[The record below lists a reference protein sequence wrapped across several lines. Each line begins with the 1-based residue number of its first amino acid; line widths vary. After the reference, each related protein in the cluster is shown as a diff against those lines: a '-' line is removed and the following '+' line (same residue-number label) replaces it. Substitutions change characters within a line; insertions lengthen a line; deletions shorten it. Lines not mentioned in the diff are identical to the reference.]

1 MGLQSFE
8 DGLGR
13 MVEGVFSRAFKSN
26 VRPIEIGRRLVKE
39 IDSNRTVDMKGRR
52 VVPNQ
57 FVVRLAPDDQAALAD
72 IESALITELAEAVKE
87 YCADEN
93 YHLRGPVVVTIEIDQ
108 SVGTGRVDVDSTVV
122 KAGASEVI
130 ARVILPDDR
139 KITLGKSTVVIG
151 RLAECDIAFDDSNVS
166 RRHAEIKALAGGFAV
181 NDLGSTNGT
190 KVNGV
195 TITLERALRDGD
207 IISVGSHSIR
217 YESQ

>member
-26 VRPIEIGRRLVKE
+26 VRPIEIGRRLIKE

-57 FVVRLAPDDQAALAD
+57 FVVRLAADDQVALAD

-108 SVGTGRVDVDSTVV
+108 SVNTGRIEVDSSVV
-122 KAGASEVI
+122 KAGASEVV
-130 ARVILPDDR
+130 AKVTLPDDR
-139 KITLGKSTVVIG
+139 KITLGRDTLIIG
-151 RLAECDIAFDDSNVS
+151 RLAECDITFDDSNVS
-166 RRHAEIKALAGGFAV
+166 RRHAEIKALVGGYAV

-195 TITLERALRDGD
+195 TITFERALRDGD

-217 YESQ
+217 YEAQ

>member
-1 MGLQSFE
+1 
-8 DGLGR
+8 

-26 VRPIEIGRRLVKE
+26 VRPIEIGRRLIKE

-87 YCADEN
+87 YCGDEN
-93 YHLRGPVVVTIEIDQ
+93 YHLRGPVSVTIEIDQ
-108 SVGTGRVDVDSTVV
+108 SVGTGRIDVDSSVI
-122 KAGASEVI
+122 KAGASEIV

-139 KITLGKSTVVIG
+139 KITLGKTTLSIG

-166 RRHAEIKALAGGFAV
+166 RRHAEIKALVGGYAI

-195 TITLERALRDGD
+195 TITFERALRDGD

-217 YESQ
+217 YEAQ

>member
-1 MGLQSFE
+1 
-8 DGLGR
+8 

-26 VRPIEIGRRLVKE
+26 VRPIEIGRRLIKE

-87 YCADEN
+87 YCTDEN

-108 SVGTGRVDVDSTVV
+108 SVGTGRIDVDSSVV
-122 KAGASEVI
+122 KAGASDVV

-139 KITLGKSTVVIG
+139 KITLGKSTLVIG

-195 TITLERALRDGD
+195 TITFERALRDGD

-217 YESQ
+217 YEAQ

>member
-1 MGLQSFE
+1 
-8 DGLGR
+8 

-26 VRPIEIGRRLVKE
+26 VRPIEIGRRLIKE

-57 FVVRLAPDDQAALAD
+57 FVVRLAADDQVALAD

-108 SVGTGRVDVDSTVV
+108 SVNTGRIEVDSSVRKV
-122 KAGASEVI
+122 GASEIV
-130 ARVILPDDR
+130 AKVTLPDDR
-139 KITLGKSTVVIG
+139 KITLGKDTLIIG

-166 RRHAEIKALAGGFAV
+166 RRHAEIKALVGGYAV

-195 TITLERALRDGD
+195 TITFERALRDGD

-217 YESQ
+217 YEAK

>member
-26 VRPIEIGRRLVKE
+26 VRPIEIGRRLIKE

-57 FVVRLAPDDQAALAD
+57 FVVRLAADDQAALAD

-108 SVGTGRVDVDSTVV
+108 SVSTGRIEVDSSVR
-122 KAGASEVI
+122 KAGASEIV
-130 ARVILPDDR
+130 AKVTLPDDR
-139 KITLGKSTVVIG
+139 KITLGKDPLIIG
-151 RLAECDIAFDDSNVS
+151 RLAECDIAFDDSNIS
-166 RRHAEIKALAGGFAV
+166 RRHAEIKALIGGYAV

-195 TITLERALRDGD
+195 TITFERALRDGD

-217 YESQ
+217 YEAQ

>member
-26 VRPIEIGRRLVKE
+26 VRPIEIGRRLIKE

-57 FVVRLAPDDQAALAD
+57 FVVRLAADDQVALAD

-108 SVGTGRVDVDSTVV
+108 SVNTGRIEVDSSVRKV
-122 KAGASEVI
+122 GASEIV
-130 ARVILPDDR
+130 AKVTLPDDR
-139 KITLGKSTVVIG
+139 KITLGKDTLIIG

-166 RRHAEIKALAGGFAV
+166 RRHAEIKAVADGFAV

-195 TITLERALRDGD
+195 TITFERALRDGD

-217 YESQ
+217 YEAK

>member
-13 MVEGVFSRAFKSN
+13 MVEGVFRRAFKSN
-26 VRPIEIGRRLVKE
+26 VRPIEIGRRLIKE

-57 FVVRLAPDDQAALAD
+57 FVVRLAADDQAALAD

-108 SVGTGRVDVDSTVV
+108 SVSTGRIEVDSSVV
-122 KAGASEVI
+122 KAGASEVV
-130 ARVILPDDR
+130 AKVTLPDDR
-139 KITLGKSTVVIG
+139 KITLGKDTLIIG

-166 RRHAEIKALAGGFAV
+166 RRHAEIKALVGGYAV

-195 TITLERALRDGD
+195 TITFERALRDGD

-217 YESQ
+217 YEAQ

>member
-26 VRPIEIGRRLVKE
+26 VRPIEIGRRLIKE

-57 FVVRLAPDDQAALAD
+57 FVVRLAADDQAALAD

-108 SVGTGRVDVDSTVV
+108 SVNTGRIEVDSSVV
-122 KAGASEVI
+122 KAGASEVV
-130 ARVILPDDR
+130 AKVTLPDDR
-139 KITLGKSTVVIG
+139 KITLGRDTLIIG
-151 RLAECDIAFDDSNVS
+151 RLAECDITFDDSNVS
-166 RRHAEIKALAGGFAV
+166 RRHAEIKALVGGYAV

-195 TITLERALRDGD
+195 TITFERALRDGD

-217 YESQ
+217 YEAQ

>member
-72 IESALITELAEAVKE
+72 IESALIAELAEAVKE

-93 YHLRGPVVVTIEIDQ
+93 YHLRGPVSVAIEIDQ
-108 SVGTGRVDVDSTVV
+108 SVGTGRIDVDSSVV
-122 KAGASEVI
+122 KAGANEIV

-139 KITLGKSTVVIG
+139 KISLGKEALIIG

-166 RRHAEIKALAGGFAV
+166 RRHAEIKALAGGYAV

-195 TITLERALRDGD
+195 TISFERALRDGD

-217 YESQ
+217 YEAQ

>member
-1 MGLQSFE
+1 
-8 DGLGR
+8 

-26 VRPIEIGRRLVKE
+26 VRPIEIGRRLIKE

-57 FVVRLAPDDQAALAD
+57 FVVRLAADDQAALAD

-108 SVGTGRVDVDSTVV
+108 SVNTGRIEVDSSVRKV
-122 KAGASEVI
+122 GASEIV
-130 ARVILPDDR
+130 AKVTLPDDR
-139 KITLGKSTVVIG
+139 KITLGKDTLIIG

-166 RRHAEIKALAGGFAV
+166 RRHAEIKAVAGGFAV

-195 TITLERALRDGD
+195 TITFERALRDGD

-217 YESQ
+217 YEAK

>member
-26 VRPIEIGRRLVKE
+26 VRPIEIGRRLIKE

-57 FVVRLAPDDQAALAD
+57 FMVRLAADDQAALAD
-72 IESALITELAEAVKE
+72 IESALITELSEAVKE

-108 SVGTGRVDVDSTVV
+108 SVSTGRIEVDSSVR
-122 KAGASEVI
+122 KAGASEIV
-130 ARVILPDDR
+130 AKVTLPDDR
-139 KITLGKSTVVIG
+139 KISLGKDTLIIG

-166 RRHAEIKALAGGFAV
+166 RRHAEIKALVGGYAV

-195 TITLERALRDGD
+195 TITFERALRDGD

-217 YESQ
+217 YEAQ

>member
-1 MGLQSFE
+1 
-8 DGLGR
+8 

-26 VRPIEIGRRLVKE
+26 VRPIEIGRRLIKE

-57 FVVRLAPDDQAALAD
+57 FVVRLAADDQVALAD

-108 SVGTGRVDVDSTVV
+108 SVNTGRIEVDSSVV
-122 KAGASEVI
+122 KAGASEVV
-130 ARVILPDDR
+130 AKVTLPDDR
-139 KITLGKSTVVIG
+139 KITLGRDTLIIG
-151 RLAECDIAFDDSNVS
+151 RLAECDITFDDSNVS
-166 RRHAEIKALAGGFAV
+166 RRHAEIKALVGGYAV

-195 TITLERALRDGD
+195 TITFERALRDGD

-217 YESQ
+217 YEAQ

>member
-26 VRPIEIGRRLVKE
+26 VRPIEIGRRLIKE

-57 FVVRLAPDDQAALAD
+57 FMVRLAADDQAALAD
-72 IESALITELAEAVKE
+72 IESALITELSEAVKE

-108 SVGTGRVDVDSTVV
+108 SVSTGRIEVDSSVR
-122 KAGASEVI
+122 KAGVSEIV
-130 ARVILPDDR
+130 AKVTLPDDR
-139 KITLGKSTVVIG
+139 KISLGKDTLIIG

-166 RRHAEIKALAGGFAV
+166 RRHAEIKALVGGYAV

-195 TITLERALRDGD
+195 TITFERALRDGD

-217 YESQ
+217 YEAQ

>member
-26 VRPIEIGRRLVKE
+26 VRPIEIGRRLIKE

-57 FVVRLAPDDQAALAD
+57 FVIRLAPDDQAALAD
-72 IESALITELAEAVKE
+72 IESALIAELAEAVKE
-87 YCADEN
+87 YCADES
-93 YHLRGPVVVTIEIDQ
+93 YHLRGPVVVTIEIGQ
-108 SVGTGRVDVDSTVV
+108 SVGTGRIDVDSSVV

-139 KITLGKSTVVIG
+139 KITLGKSTLIIG

-166 RRHAEIKALAGGFAV
+166 RRHAEIKASAGGFAV

-195 TITLERALRDGD
+195 TITFERALRDGD

-217 YESQ
+217 YEAQ

>member
-26 VRPIEIGRRLVKE
+26 VRPIEIGRRLIKE

-57 FVVRLAPDDQAALAD
+57 FMVRLAADDQAALAD
-72 IESALITELAEAVKE
+72 IESALITELSEAVKE

-93 YHLRGPVVVTIEIDQ
+93 YHLRGPVVVAIEIDQ
-108 SVGTGRVDVDSTVV
+108 SVSTGRIEVDSSVR
-122 KAGASEVI
+122 KAGASEIV
-130 ARVILPDDR
+130 AKVTLPDDR
-139 KITLGKSTVVIG
+139 KITLGKDTLIIG

-166 RRHAEIKALAGGFAV
+166 RRHAEIKALVGGYAV

-195 TITLERALRDGD
+195 TITFERALRDGD

-217 YESQ
+217 YEAQ